1 VENQTENDTATIN
14 TRPRKN
20 VMLLCTFSNAKKF
33 VLARTISNIVKSF
46 NVKSEIFVFKSK
58 QDPEKII
65 ITYNVDNSKDYD
77 FPKST
82 LQIHRNKSTNTLY
95 SLNALNKLIAEGA
108 QAEGK
113 DPKEFKIDWSNYKNS
128 LIIMQ
133 KENRDNNNK
142 VLAVIELELMEVKS
156 PLVE

>member
-1 VENQTENDTATIN
+1 
-14 TRPRKN
+14 
-20 VMLLCTFSNAKKF
+20 M
-33 VLARTISNIVKSF
+33 
-46 NVKSEIFVFKSK
+46 KSEIFVFKSK

-65 ITYNVDNSKDYD
+65 ITYNVDNSRDYD

-108 QAEGK
+108 LAEGK
-113 DPKEFKIDWSNYKNS
+113 DPKEFKINWSNYKNS